1 MRPAQSDSSHRA
13 AWNGGRTFVKTATA
27 TNKRASRSLE
37 LRPLALAL
45 ALAVDRVVAL
55 LLPPPLR

>member
-1 MRPAQSDSSHRA
+1 METAQSDSSRRA
-13 AWNGGRTFVKTATA
+13 AWNGGRTFVKTTTA

-37 LRPLALAL
+37 LRPLTL
-45 ALAVDRVVAL
+45 ALAVDRAVAL